1 MNRWRVL
8 DVVLIKK
15 TRNTILMTIIIEILT
30 K

>member
-8 DVVLIKK
+8 DVVLIKI